1 MQQLKILTGKSFD
14 LLRFRKLAVWYQMAF
29 LCYATVY
36 FHSDFKISRFTIGV
50 HISCVLEKTLKGGK
64 VYGKE
69 IHKRI
74 CYESET

>member
-1 MQQLKILTGKSFD
+1 MMRSQSSVPREILNLVWEHYASDDVRTMQANRKPRL
-14 LLRFRKLAVWYQMAF
+14 FRV
-29 LCYATVY
+29 
-36 FHSDFKISRFTIGV
+36 GV
-50 HISCVLEKTLKGGK
+50 IDISCVLEKTLKGGK

>member
-1 MQQLKILTGKSFD
+1 MMRSQSSVPREILNLVWEHCANDDARTMQANCKPRL
-14 LLRFRKLAVWYQMAF
+14 FRVGII
-29 LCYATVY
+29 
-36 FHSDFKISRFTIGV
+36 D
-50 HISCVLEKTLKGGK
+50 ISCVLEKTLKGGK

>member
-1 MQQLKILTGKSFD
+1 MEKSFD
-14 LLRFRKLAVWYQMAF
+14 LLRFRKLAVYYRTAF
-29 LCYATVY
+29 RAMWHYIFC
-36 FHSDFKISRFTIGV
+36 SDFKNSRFNIGV
-50 HISCVLEKTLKGGK
+50 HIGCVLEKTLKGGK